1 MNPSPLPDKERAPSL
16 KRPFAVTT
24 LFELVLMFT
33 GLQALRLWGV
43 LTSWDFLSSLPLS
56 VSPVLLGLSAAFWVA
71 LGLPLAWGIWS
82 ARGWAPRA
90 TRWAGIAFVTVHWL
104 DRLILQIKGP
114 QSVNW
119 PFDLL
124 MSAMLLISVI
134 AILAL
139 PKARVYFGE
148 KP

>member
-1 MNPSPLPDKERAPSL
+1 
-16 KRPFAVTT
+16 
-24 LFELVLMFT
+24 
-33 GLQALRLWGV
+33 
-43 LTSWDFLSSLPLS
+43 
-56 VSPVLLGLSAAFWVA
+56 
-71 LGLPLAWGIWS
+71 
-82 ARGWAPRA
+82 
-90 TRWAGIAFVTVHWL
+90 
-104 DRLILQIKGP
+104 LQIKGP
-114 QSVNW
+114 QSDNW